1 MTQLKNTIDLFIKT
15 IHSDLLT
22 KIKDIDFNVE
32 KNQLKSKELII
43 WENKLNIREENL
55 NIKQI
60 DMDQFKRVSFITSMN
75 KQLNNKNNIIKKLR
89 RKIKA
94 LTSKLNT
101 NNIDTASIISFCS
114 DKDESETKKLN
125 NNIIEVKE
133 HIDIDIDIDIHPVIE
148 LDKQV
153 DVKVDEKVDEQ
164 QVDEQKVDVKMDEQQ
179 VDVKM
184 DEQQVD
190 VKVDEQQ
197 VDEQQ
202 VDEQKVDVKVDEQQV
217 DEQQVDEQ
225 KVDVKVDVK
234 VDEQQVDIQVDEQQV
249 DEQQVD
255 EKVDEQQVDIQVDE
269 NKNNEHER
277 NENKISGDELKEDF
291 EDFEIDIDNKT
302 YLFTLD
308 KNGNN
313 IFRKKLKSGKYSKK
327 IYGTYIEDS
336 DGELEIDWK

>member
-202 VDEQKVDVKVDEQQV
+202 VDEQKVDVKVDVKV
-217 DEQQVDEQ
+217 DEQQ
-225 KVDVKVDVK
+225 VDVK